1 MDREIE
7 REFDRVNLRID
18 SNVSEISDLRT
29 RTTVSEQS
37 IIALTRDVKSIK
49 ADTRWI
55 LRLLVGGILVAMLSL
70 IIKGG

>member
-1 MDREIE
+1 VDREIE

-37 IIALTRDVKSIK
+37 IIALVRDVKSIK